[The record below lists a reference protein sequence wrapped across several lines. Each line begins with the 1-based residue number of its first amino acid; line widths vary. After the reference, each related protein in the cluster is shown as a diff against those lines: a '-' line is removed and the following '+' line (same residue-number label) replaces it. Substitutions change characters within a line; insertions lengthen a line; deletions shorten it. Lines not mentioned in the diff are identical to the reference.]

1 MKNLG
6 AYKMMRIRLFGMAA
20 LILPFVLTTGF
31 FTAGTSAGI
40 ACNTFPKVGEHW
52 FISRKHFMADIPV
65 WKNFVENKLVCQVN
79 HRTIACI
86 LTGLTSY
93 HCINFLRM
101 PGLPRASKA
110 AALLLLTALWMQVSL
125 GIKTIWESVPIHLA
139 SLHQIGAVC
148 VMSSFLFALHTCRG
162 VDARHL
168 RNLYGK
174 LRVEDP

>member
-6 AYKMMRIRLFGMAA
+6 AYKMMRIRLFG
-20 LILPFVLTTGF
+20 
-31 FTAGTSAGI
+31 
-40 ACNTFPKVGEHW
+40 
-52 FISRKHFMADIPV
+52 MADIPV

-93 HCINFLRM
+93 HCINFMRM
-101 PGLPRASKA
+101 PGLPRASKMA
-110 AALLLLTALWMQVSL
+110 AMLLLTALWMQVSL

-174 LRVEDP
+174 LRVEDPLAFKKMSGMYNEHHASKMSKKQMDSIKMKFDP